1 MESNEKIV
9 DVLNQLIQINNDRI
23 EGYEKAAK
31 ETNDNELKMLFER
44 FASKSNM
51 LKSQLNSEVIKRNG
65 KPNESTTASGKVF
78 RVWMDFK
85 AALTGKDRKAILSSC
100 EFGEDAAHEVYEDVM
115 KASIGLP
122 ADIMQMIT
130 SQKSALRQDHDE
142 IKKLRDLAIHEK

>member
-9 DVLNQLIQINNDRI
+9 DSLNELIQINNDRI
-23 EGYEKAAK
+23 EGYERASK
-31 ETNDNELKMLFER
+31 ETNETDLKLLFER

-51 LKSQLNSEVIKRNG
+51 FKSQLNSEVVKRGG

-100 EFGEDAAHEVYEDVM
+100 EFGEDAAQEVYDDII
-115 KASIGLP
+115 KSGIGLP
-122 ADIMQMIT
+122 
-130 SQKSALRQDHDE
+130 
-142 IKKLRDLAIHEK
+142 

>member
-100 EFGEDAAHEVYEDVM
+100 EFGEDAAQEVYEDVM